1 MEVKMKRVFILKGL
15 DCPNCSAK
23 IEKEV
28 GALPGVE
35 SSVVNL
41 MQQTLTVQSEKS
53 ADATL
58 AEQVETIV
66 HSHEPDVE
74 VSEKTEPAV
83 TKVYLLKG
91 LDCPNC
97 SAKIEKEVGELGGVA
112 SSTVNLMNQTL
123 TVQAGT
129 SVATSLLDTVTTIV
143 HSHEP
148 DVEVSEKTEPAVT
161 KVYLLKGLDCPNCS
175 AKIEKEVGE
184 LDGVASST
192 VNLMNQTL
200 TVQAGTSVATSLLD
214 TVTTIVH
221 SHEPDVEVSEKTEPA
236 VTKVYLLKGLDC
248 PNCSAK
254 IEKEVGELD
263 GVTSSTV
270 NLMNQTLTVQAGT
283 SVAASLLDTVTTIV
297 HSHEP
302 DVEVSEK
309 QLEATAPVK
318 KDEKAAVY
326 NDEDKKRTIRLAVG
340 AVVYAIGMALTV
352 FAKLPT
358 LAELA
363 FLIVAYVILGWD
375 VVWQAVKNITRGQVF
390 DEHFLMSVSTIGAF
404 AIGEYPEA
412 VAVMLFY
419 QVGEFFQSL
428 AVKRS
433 RKSISDLMDI
443 CPDSATVKRNG
454 VLQVVSPE
462 SVAVGEII
470 VVKPGEKI
478 PLDGIVVD
486 GESMLDTKALT
497 GESVPRSIRK
507 GDEALSGCINQSG
520 LLTLKVT
527 KSFGESTVSKIT
539 DLVENA
545 SARKAPTENFIT
557 TFARYYTP
565 VVVGMAAVLAII
577 PPLVL
582 GGGWSEWLRRGFVFL
597 IVSCPCAL
605 VISIPLTF
613 FGGIGAASK
622 RGVLVKGSNYLEALN
637 KVSVVVFDK
646 TGTLTKGVF
655 EVANIIPAAG
665 YQKEQVLEYAAQAE
679 SYSNHP
685 IAKSILATYGKPI
698 DQKQFSGFEE
708 ISGHGISVMVQ
719 GKKVLAGNSKLM
731 ESEKIAYAACD
742 AAGTKF
748 YVAADGSYVGCILIA
763 DEVKPDSKC
772 AIAELKKIG
781 VEKTVMLTGD
791 DERIGKSVADE
802 LGLDAYYAQLLPDQK
817 VEKLEMLD
825 KQKRQGSK
833 LAFVGDGINDAPVL
847 ARADVGIA
855 MGGLGSDAA
864 IEAADVVLMTDEPS
878 KLVEAIDV
886 AKATKRIVMQN
897 IVIALGIKSVFLV
910 LGALG
915 MAGMWEAVFGD
926 VGVTII
932 AVLNAMRILK
942 K

>member
-1 MEVKMKRVFILKGL
+1 MKHFKNESVERLRVFFGERDSLK
-15 DCPNCSAK
+15 C
-23 IEKEV
+23 
-28 GALPGVE
+28 VE
-35 SSVVNL
+35 HDVVVNII
-41 MQQTLTVQSEKS
+41 TP
-53 ADATL
+53 
-58 AEQVETIV
+58 
-66 HSHEPDVE
+66 HHEV
-74 VSEKTEPAV
+74 
-83 TKVYLLKG
+83 
-91 LDCPNC
+91 
-97 SAKIEKEVGELGGVA
+97 
-112 SSTVNLMNQTL
+112 
-123 TVQAGT
+123 
-129 SVATSLLDTVTTIV
+129 
-143 HSHEP
+143 
-148 DVEVSEKTEPAVT
+148 
-161 KVYLLKGLDCPNCS
+161 
-175 AKIEKEVGE
+175 
-184 LDGVASST
+184 
-192 VNLMNQTL
+192 
-200 TVQAGTSVATSLLD
+200 
-214 TVTTIVH
+214 
-221 SHEPDVEVSEKTEPA
+221 
-236 VTKVYLLKGLDC
+236 
-248 PNCSAK
+248 
-254 IEKEVGELD
+254 
-263 GVTSSTV
+263 
-270 NLMNQTLTVQAGT
+270 
-283 SVAASLLDTVTTIV
+283 
-297 HSHEP
+297 
-302 DVEVSEK
+302 
-309 QLEATAPVK
+309 
-318 KDEKAAVY
+318 
-326 NDEDKKRTIRLAVG
+326 
-340 AVVYAIGMALTV
+340 
-352 FAKLPT
+352 
-358 LAELA
+358 
-363 FLIVAYVILGWD
+363 
-375 VVWQAVKNITRGQVF
+375 
-390 DEHFLMSVSTIGAF
+390 
-404 AIGEYPEA
+404 
-412 VAVMLFY
+412 
-419 QVGEFFQSL
+419 
-428 AVKRS
+428 
-433 RKSISDLMDI
+433 MDI

-698 DQKQFSGFEE
+698 DQKQFSDFEE

>member
-1 MEVKMKRVFILKGL
+1 MEVKMKRVFI
-15 DCPNCSAK
+15 
-23 IEKEV
+23 
-28 GALPGVE
+28 
-35 SSVVNL
+35 
-41 MQQTLTVQSEKS
+41 
-53 ADATL
+53 
-58 AEQVETIV
+58 
-66 HSHEPDVE
+66 
-74 VSEKTEPAV
+74 
-83 TKVYLLKG
+83 
-91 LDCPNC
+91 
-97 SAKIEKEVGELGGVA
+97 
-112 SSTVNLMNQTL
+112 
-123 TVQAGT
+123 
-129 SVATSLLDTVTTIV
+129 
-143 HSHEP
+143 
-148 DVEVSEKTEPAVT
+148 
-161 KVYLLKGLDCPNCS
+161 
-175 AKIEKEVGE
+175 
-184 LDGVASST
+184 
-192 VNLMNQTL
+192 
-200 TVQAGTSVATSLLD
+200 
-214 TVTTIVH
+214 
-221 SHEPDVEVSEKTEPA
+221 
-236 VTKVYLLKGLDC
+236 LKGLDC

-443 CPDSATVKRNG
+443 RPDSATVKRNG

-527 KSFGESTVSKIT
+527 KSFGESTVSKII

-742 AAGTKF
+742 AAGTRF

>member
-1 MEVKMKRVFILKGL
+1 MKRVFILKGL

-148 DVEVSEKTEPAVT
+148 DVEVSEKTEPTVT

-221 SHEPDVEVSEKTEPA
+221 SHEPDVEVSEKTEPT

-263 GVTSSTV
+263 GVASSTV

>member
-1 MEVKMKRVFILKGL
+1 MKRVFILKGL

-53 ADATL
+53 ADAIL

-97 SAKIEKEVGELGGVA
+97 SAKIEKEVGELG
-112 SSTVNLMNQTL
+112 
-123 TVQAGT
+123 
-129 SVATSLLDTVTTIV
+129 
-143 HSHEP
+143 
-148 DVEVSEKTEPAVT
+148 
-161 KVYLLKGLDCPNCS
+161 
-175 AKIEKEVGE
+175 
-184 LDGVASST
+184 GVASST

-443 CPDSATVKRNG
+443 RPDSATVKRNG

-527 KSFGESTVSKIT
+527 KSFGESTVSKII

-698 DQKQFSGFEE
+698 DQKQFSDFEE

-864 IEAADVVLMTDEPS
+864 IEAADVVLMTDEAS

>member
-97 SAKIEKEVGELGGVA
+97 SAKIEKEVGELG
-112 SSTVNLMNQTL
+112 
-123 TVQAGT
+123 
-129 SVATSLLDTVTTIV
+129 
-143 HSHEP
+143 
-148 DVEVSEKTEPAVT
+148 
-161 KVYLLKGLDCPNCS
+161 
-175 AKIEKEVGE
+175 
-184 LDGVASST
+184 GVASST

-527 KSFGESTVSKIT
+527 KSFGESTVSKII

>member
-148 DVEVSEKTEPAVT
+148 DVEVSEK
-161 KVYLLKGLDCPNCS
+161 
-175 AKIEKEVGE
+175 
-184 LDGVASST
+184 
-192 VNLMNQTL
+192 
-200 TVQAGTSVATSLLD
+200 
-214 TVTTIVH
+214 
-221 SHEPDVEVSEKTEPA
+221 
-236 VTKVYLLKGLDC
+236 
-248 PNCSAK
+248 
-254 IEKEVGELD
+254 
-263 GVTSSTV
+263 
-270 NLMNQTLTVQAGT
+270 
-283 SVAASLLDTVTTIV
+283 
-297 HSHEP
+297 
-302 DVEVSEK
+302 

-352 FAKLPT
+352 
-358 LAELA
+358 
-363 FLIVAYVILGWD
+363 LIVAYVILGWD

-685 IAKSILATYGKPI
+685 IAKSILAAYGKSI

-731 ESEKIAYAACD
+731 ESEKIAYSACD
-742 AAGTKF
+742 AAGTKV

-763 DEVKPDSKC
+763 DEVKPDGNR

>member
-1 MEVKMKRVFILKGL
+1 MEVKMKRVFI
-15 DCPNCSAK
+15 
-23 IEKEV
+23 
-28 GALPGVE
+28 
-35 SSVVNL
+35 
-41 MQQTLTVQSEKS
+41 
-53 ADATL
+53 
-58 AEQVETIV
+58 
-66 HSHEPDVE
+66 
-74 VSEKTEPAV
+74 
-83 TKVYLLKG
+83 
-91 LDCPNC
+91 
-97 SAKIEKEVGELGGVA
+97 
-112 SSTVNLMNQTL
+112 
-123 TVQAGT
+123 
-129 SVATSLLDTVTTIV
+129 
-143 HSHEP
+143 
-148 DVEVSEKTEPAVT
+148 
-161 KVYLLKGLDCPNCS
+161 
-175 AKIEKEVGE
+175 
-184 LDGVASST
+184 
-192 VNLMNQTL
+192 
-200 TVQAGTSVATSLLD
+200 
-214 TVTTIVH
+214 
-221 SHEPDVEVSEKTEPA
+221 
-236 VTKVYLLKGLDC
+236 LKGLDC

-443 CPDSATVKRNG
+443 RPDSATVKRNG

-527 KSFGESTVSKIT
+527 KSFGESTVSKII

-708 ISGHGISVMVQ
+708 ISGRGISVMVQ